1 MKAHV
6 LDANA
11 LYRFL
16 TGGPGAD
23 VVSRLFKEAR
33 DADQSVQMSV
43 VNWGEVYY
51 TIAKSEGFADTARIM
66 DRVLLLPLAVLDAEK
81 PVTTSAA
88 KLKAGHGLPYADCFA
103 AATVGTGGVLVTAD
117 AKDFRKIP
125 GLQILPLPEHKPQ
138 KPVRAK

>member
-23 VVSRLFKEAR
+23 IVRRLLKDAR
-33 DADQSVQMSV
+33 DAAQPLRMSV

-51 TIAKSEGFADTARIM
+51 TIAKAEGLAETDKIM
-66 DRVLLLPLAVLDAEK
+66 DRVRMLPLAVEAADES
-81 PVTTSAA
+81 VTARAA
-88 KLKAGHGLPYADCFA
+88 RLKAGHGLSYADCFA
-103 AATVGTGGVLVTAD
+103 AATAGTSGVLVTAD

-125 GLQILPLPEHKPQ
+125 AVHLLALPEHKPGRTA
-138 KPVRAK
+138 P

>member
-23 VVSRLFKEAR
+23 TVSRLFKEAR
-33 DADQSVQMSV
+33 DAEQPLRMSV
-43 VNWGEVYY
+43 INWGEVYY
-51 TIAKSEGFADTARIM
+51 TIAKAEGFAETARIM
-66 DRVLLLPLAVLDAEK
+66 NRVRLLPLAILNADEA
-81 PVTTSAA
+81 VTTRAA

-103 AATVGTGGVLVTAD
+103 AATTAGDEILVTSD
-117 AKDFRKIP
+117 AKDSKKIP
-125 GLQILPLPEHKPQ
+125 GLRILALPEHKT
-138 KPVRAK
+138 KN

>member
-1 MKAHV
+1 MKTHV

-23 VVSRLFKEAR
+23 VVSRLFREVR
-33 DADQSVQMSV
+33 DADKTLRMSV

-51 TIAKSEGFADTARIM
+51 TIARFEGFTETDKIM
-66 DRVLLLPLAVLDAEK
+66 DRVKLLPLTILDADES
-81 PVTTSAA
+81 VTTKAA
-88 KLKAGHGLPYADCFA
+88 RLKAGHGLPYADCFA
-103 AATVGTGGVLVTAD
+103 AAIAGTGDVLVTSD

-125 GLQILPLPEHKPQ
+125 GLHILPLPQHKG
-138 KPVRAK
+138 